1 MDDRGSSTAVLF
13 TMPPQNRSNLV
24 FTKAECKNNHFEAIV
39 DTGAGISVI
48 SPEFCKFL
56 KLVPKERWE
65 GPKLLMANGAVI
77 TPEAFVSLEIFVEE
91 TPIYIEAAVLAING
105 YKVILGN
112 DALRQLDVIK
122 IEYERDGA
130 TIFSANPGTELDV
143 QGENGEMGTIRSEE
157 SRVIPA
163 YSIVTVTME
172 VDTKPSYTS
181 KTRQMIEPTNK
192 LLIDKGVSVGHLLLS
207 NEELKDTVE
216 IQVVNFSRVDQWLN
230 KGTVLGSIFPVEVA
244 TETGG
249 KKTP

>member
-1 MDDRGSSTAVLF
+1 MGGVPPQ
-13 TMPPQNRSNLV
+13 PPQNRSNLV
-24 FTKAECKNNHFEAIV
+24 FTKAVCKNHHFEAIV

-77 TPEAFVSLEIFVEE
+77 TPEASVSLEIFVEE
-91 TPIYIEAAVLAING
+91 TPIYIEAAVFPING

-122 IEYERDGA
+122 IEYEREQA

-143 QGENGEMGTIRSEE
+143 QGEKGEMGTIRSEE

-163 YSIVTVTME
+163 YFIVTVTME
-172 VDTKPSYTS
+172 VDKKPSYTS

-192 LLIDKGVSVGHLLLS
+192 LLIDKGVSVGHLLLP

-216 IQVVNFSRVDQWLN
+216 IQVVNFSRVD
-230 KGTVLGSIFPVEVA
+230 
-244 TETGG
+244 
-249 KKTP
+249 